1 MPDLRYTLR
10 TLAKAPGFTA
20 VAVLTLA
27 LCIGA
32 NSAIFSVLHAILLK
46 PYPWPGSERLVYIH
60 NTYPLIGLQRAGCSI
75 PDYLDRRNG
84 VTALAESALITGAS
98 LNLASDGAPERVS
111 GVSVTPSL
119 FPLLQ
124 TSAAIGR
131 TFTEEEAA
139 IGATK
144 TVVLSDTL
152 WRNRFGSDPKIIG
165 TTVRLNREPYT
176 IIGVMPR
183 GFYFPSPQAQLW
195 IPFAFTDQQKSDS
208 GRGNEFSGMVARL
221 KPGATIAQAQR
232 EVTAIHVANA
242 ERLPQSK
249 PFWTTS
255 GFGGIVV
262 NYLEENVKDVKAML
276 WLVQAGVA
284 AALLIGCANVASLLL
299 ARASAR
305 ERELAIRAA
314 LGAGR
319 ARLMRQLLTESVVL
333 FLVGGLLGLGIAL
346 AGVKAMSLLGVG
358 NLPRGFAVSLDLSV
372 FGFTMLCALVTGL
385 VFGALPA
392 WSATRGNTASALKDA
407 GTRAT
412 TGRRHLWLR
421 SSLVVTEIAL
431 ALMLLATAALLLK
444 SFSRLQE
451 VSPGFVRENVLTAQL
466 ALPSA
471 KYDTPEKQIAFHDQ
485 VLERV
490 RALPG
495 VTSAGF
501 TSNLPFSGSNNQ
513 GSYQIDGYTLAPG
526 QPQPHGMIRSVSPD
540 FFKTLGVSLLRGRVF
555 ADQDTLATEGV
566 VVIDRFLAERY
577 WPGEDPIGKR
587 IIRGSVPNTN
597 PRQPRRWTIIGV
609 VAPVKNSSIEAPVTK
624 ETIYFSALQVPQ
636 RQWTLVA
643 KTAAAPA
650 SPALNRAEG
659 LTASLRAAIL
669 AVDPEQPVFDLKTME
684 ARLDEAMQGRRS
696 PMILL
701 GIFAGIALLL
711 AALGVYGVLAFAVGQ
726 RTPEIG
732 IRLALG
738 ATRANILGLILR
750 QGAGLVALGVVLG
763 LAGYFALSAVIS
775 KILFGVGATDP
786 ATLVIAPI
794 TLALVA
800 IAACLIPARRATKVD
815 PMVALRAE

>member
-1 MPDLRYTLR
+1 MPDLRHTVR
-10 TLAKAPGFTA
+10 SLAKAPGFTT

-32 NSAIFSVLHAILLK
+32 NSAIFSVIHAVLLK
-46 PYPWPGSERLVYIH
+46 PYPWPDSDRLVFIH

-84 VTALAESALITGAS
+84 ITALADSALVTGAS
-98 LNLASDGAPERVS
+98 LNLASDGKPERVS

-119 FPLLQ
+119 FSLLQ
-124 TSAAIGR
+124 TSPALGR
-131 TFTEEEAA
+131 TFTDEEAT
-139 IGATK
+139 IGAAK
-144 TVVLSDTL
+144 TVVLSDAL
-152 WRNRFGSDPKIIG
+152 WRNRFGADPKILG
-165 TTVRLNREPYT
+165 TTLRLNSEPYT
-176 IIGVMPR
+176 IVGVMPP
-183 GFYFPSPQAQLW
+183 GFYYPSPQAQLW
-195 IPFAFTDQQKSDS
+195 VPFAFTNQQKSDA
-208 GRGNEFSGMVARL
+208 GRGNEFSTMVARL

-232 EVTAIHVANA
+232 EVTAIHAANA
-242 ERLPQSK
+242 ERLPQSRQ
-249 PFWTTS
+249 FWTSS
-255 GFGGIVV
+255 GFGGTVV
-262 NYLEENVKDVKAML
+262 NFLEENVKDVKAML

-314 LGAGR
+314 LGASRG
-319 ARLMRQLLTESVVL
+319 RLMRQLLTESVVL
-333 FLVGGLLGLGIAL
+333 FLTGGALGLIIAL
-346 AGVKAMSLLGVG
+346 AGVKAMGSLGVG
-358 NLPRGFAVSLDLSV
+358 NLPRGFAVSLDFSV
-372 FGFTMLCALVTGL
+372 FGFTMLCALLTGL
-385 VFGALPA
+385 GFGLLPA

-431 ALMLLATAALLLK
+431 ALMLLATAVLLLK
-444 SFSRLQE
+444 SFNRLQD
-451 VSPGFVRENVLTAQL
+451 VSPGFARENVLTAQL
-466 ALPSA
+466 NLPAA
-471 KYDTPEKQIAFHDQ
+471 KYDTAEKQIVFHNH

-501 TSNLPFSGSNNQ
+501 TTNLPFSGSNNQ
-513 GSYQIDGYTLAPG
+513 GSYRIDGYTLPPG

-540 FFKTLGVSLLRGRVF
+540 FFKTLGVPLLRGRVF
-555 ADQDTLATEGV
+555 TDHDTLSSESV

-587 IIRGSVPNTN
+587 LIRGNVPNSN
-597 PRQPRRWTIIGV
+597 PSQPRHWTIIGV
-609 VAPVKNSSIEAPVTK
+609 VAPVKNSSLETPVTK
-624 ETIYFSALQVPQ
+624 ETIYFSTLQLPQ
-636 RQWTLVA
+636 RNGTLVV

-650 SPALNRAEG
+650 A
-659 LTASLRAAIL
+659 LTAPLRDAIL
-669 AVDPEQPVFDLKTME
+669 AVDPEQPMYDVKTMD
-684 ARLDEAMQGRRS
+684 ARLTEAMQGRRS

-701 GIFAGIALLL
+701 TLFATIALLL
-711 AALGVYGVLAFAVGQ
+711 AAIGVYGVLAFAVGQ

-738 ATRANILGLILR
+738 ATRTNILGLILR
-750 QGAGLVALGVVLG
+750 QGAGLVILGIVIG
-763 LAGYFALSAVIS
+763 LAGYFATSTVIAQL
-775 KILFGVGATDP
+775 LFGVGTTDL
-786 ATLVIAPI
+786 ATLIIVPL
-794 TLALVA
+794 TLAAVA
-800 IAACLIPARRATKVD
+800 LAACLIPARRATKVD